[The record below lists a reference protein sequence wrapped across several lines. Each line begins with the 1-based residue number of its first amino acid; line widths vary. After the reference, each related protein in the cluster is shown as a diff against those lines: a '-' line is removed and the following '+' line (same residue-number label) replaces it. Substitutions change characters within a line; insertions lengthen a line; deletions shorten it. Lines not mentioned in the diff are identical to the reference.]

1 MFAIY
6 RMPRADFASLPQQLE
21 SPSSP
26 PPMLVKRNVSRE
38 SELVLPTTCRSCTRR
53 SASTA
58 WPLLL
63 CALVVSVLLL
73 LVGRQIRGQVAAPLP
88 DTVEDRTGAPL
99 RSEPLVA
106 DGEAQEGPRAAEVES
121 QGESEAACTDHR
133 EECRLWAQAGECA
146 RNPDFMHAQCPLSC
160 KVCGA
165 PAVEAIEE
173 RRSTPVP
180 VAPKVESSL
189 VAKLRDLKPAEAA
202 KKPQLAQQSVPAEAC
217 NDTNP
222 RCADWAQA
230 GECTRNP
237 SFMSSSCRRACGV
250 CTLTPA
256 GTGLGA

>member
-1 MFAIY
+1 MYVCRAPIY
-6 RMPRADFASLPQQLE
+6 LPQHLE

-53 SASTA
+53 SASTT

-73 LVGRQIRGQVAAPLP
+73 LVGRHYLASDLAPLP